1 MLEGKTRT
9 LRLQVLMVALAVAV
23 AAAVG
28 SLVWRVQQS
37 GGAIMTASHA
47 LIREHAPR
55 LAAIARLRADVLQI
69 ERSLYEYYATSDP
82 DIYQRTVRPLVAS
95 ASAAAGP
102 AGAEILAL
110 VSQFALEGEALDWVM
125 RATPIDWDQARAVLE
140 QVSTVGRA
148 IFSRLDA
155 EVTRVES
162 AVVQAGEHTEASVV
176 ASTSLSWIVSAVIA
190 LAGMGILFALR
201 AYLHENAERR
211 EAQRRIA
218 YAALHDELTGLPNRR
233 RLLSRLGEV
242 TRRGDP
248 IGLLLLRLARYH
260 TVVAGLGHRA
270 ADQLLAAAA
279 ARLAERVAAAEL
291 PQATLHRLEGETFA
305 IAAPVGDRLALAR
318 FADALVREFAV
329 PVAEGEQSVV
339 LDLVTG
345 YARTPDDAPTGDD
358 LLQAAELALQAA
370 QSSPA
375 AIAGYSEE
383 LGRDRRAAL
392 ALEQALRQALGT
404 GQFEFFFQPQLDG
417 AGKLVGAETLIRWRH
432 PDRGLVSPADFIPV
446 AETSGLIVPIGRE
459 VLTAACSQGRAWLEA
474 GRPPLLIAVNV
485 SARQCVQS
493 GFVDEV
499 AAVLGETGY
508 PPHWL
513 ELEITESVAAQDAEA
528 TVALLAALKALGVR
542 LAIDDFG
549 TGFSSLSYLRRFPI
563 DKLKV
568 DQSFVRGLPDDGQSA
583 AIARTVIALGRE
595 LSLTV
600 IAEGVETEAQETW
613 LVAHGCHELQGFRYS
628 RPLPAGE
635 FDRWRAA
642 LAGLSYAPAA

>member
-1 MLEGKTRT
+1 
-9 LRLQVLMVALAVAV
+9 
-23 AAAVG
+23 
-28 SLVWRVQQS
+28 
-37 GGAIMTASHA
+37 
-47 LIREHAPR
+47 
-55 LAAIARLRADVLQI
+55 
-69 ERSLYEYYATSDP
+69 
-82 DIYQRTVRPLVAS
+82 
-95 ASAAAGP
+95 
-102 AGAEILAL
+102 
-110 VSQFALEGEALDWVM
+110 M
-125 RATPIDWDQARAVLE
+125 RATPIDWDKARAVLE

-148 IFSRLDA
+148 IFFRLDA

-201 AYLHENAERR
+201 AYLHEYAERR

-218 YAALHDELTGLPNRR
+218 HAALHDELTGLPNRR
-233 RLLSRLGEV
+233 LLLSRLGEV

-248 IGLLLLRLARYH
+248 AGLLLLRLARYR

-270 ADQLLAAAA
+270 
-279 ARLAERVAAAEL
+279 
-291 PQATLHRLEGETFA
+291 
-305 IAAPVGDRLALAR
+305 
-318 FADALVREFAV
+318 
-329 PVAEGEQSVV
+329 
-339 LDLVTG
+339 
-345 YARTPDDAPTGDD
+345 
-358 LLQAAELALQAA
+358 
-370 QSSPA
+370 
-375 AIAGYSEE
+375 
-383 LGRDRRAAL
+383 
-392 ALEQALRQALGT
+392 
-404 GQFEFFFQPQLDG
+404 
-417 AGKLVGAETLIRWRH
+417 
-432 PDRGLVSPADFIPV
+432 
-446 AETSGLIVPIGRE
+446 
-459 VLTAACSQGRAWLEA
+459 A

-528 TVALLAALKALGVR
+528 TVTLLAALKALGVR

-568 DQSFVRGLPDDGQSA
+568 DQSFVRGLPEDGQSA

-600 IAEGVETEAQETW
+600 IAEGVETEAQEAW

-642 LAGLSYAPAA
+642 MAVLSYAPAA